1 MVLTKSYLSKN
12 IFVYIQNV
20 LVWMLAVCLHFK
32 TFSFF
37 FSTYAYSRVSNKHPG
52 HLSLMGFF
60 LPLKGQLQIL
70 DY

>member
-1 MVLTKSYLSKN
+1 MGIVNYQTNL
-12 IFVYIQNV
+12 
-20 LVWMLAVCLHFK
+20 K
-32 TFSFF
+32 TFNCFLI
-37 FSTYAYSRVSNKHPG
+37 YILYSRVSNKHPG

>member
-1 MVLTKSYLSKN
+1 MD
-12 IFVYIQNV
+12 F
-20 LVWMLAVCLHFK
+20 FK
-32 TFSFF
+32 YHEMNQRDRITD
-37 FSTYAYSRVSNKHPG
+37 YSRVSNKHPG